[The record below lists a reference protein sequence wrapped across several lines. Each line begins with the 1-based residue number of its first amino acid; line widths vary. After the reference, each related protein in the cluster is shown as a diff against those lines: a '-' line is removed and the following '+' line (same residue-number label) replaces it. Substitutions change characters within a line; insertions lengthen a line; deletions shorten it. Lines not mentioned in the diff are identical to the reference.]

1 MNGSTTQNN
10 TRSENSLSLLQML
23 TCNMRA
29 EDEEAENSLANVNVF
44 FSLES
49 RRNQW
54 CAEASEFMP

>member
-10 TRSENSLSLLQML
+10 TYSENSLSLLQML